1 MTQQPLPHIN
11 EYTYRLFALPSFTEG
26 VSRLVDFGS
35 TLNIYN
41 VSDSEAEADVAALYS
56 DWRAIGSDLEYAINL
71 YERSRSGAVATAKQ
85 ST

>member
-1 MTQQPLPHIN
+1 MTQQPLLHIN
-11 EYTYRLFALPSFTEG
+11 EDTYRLGALPSFIEG
-26 VSRLVDFGS
+26 MSRLVDFGS

-41 VSDSEAEADVAALYS
+41 VSDSGAEADVAALYS

-71 YERSRSGAVATAKQ
+71 YERSGSGAIATAKQ

>member
-1 MTQQPLPHIN
+1 MAQQSLPHMN

-26 VSRLVDFGS
+26 VSRVVDFGS

-41 VSDSEAEADVAALYS
+41 VSDSDAEADVAALYS
-56 DWRAIGSDLEYAINL
+56 DWRAIGNDLEYTINL
-71 YERSRSGAVATAKQ
+71 YERSGSGAIATAEQ

>member
-1 MTQQPLPHIN
+1 MTQQSLPHIN
-11 EYTYRLFALPSFTEG
+11 EYAYRLFALPSFTEG

-56 DWRAIGSDLEYAINL
+56 DWRAIGNDLECAINL
-71 YERSRSGAVATAKQ
+71 YERSGSGAIATAGQ